1 MNKVDKF
8 IENYY
13 IKSRHHAKLID
24 FIYPELNKIK
34 NSNILEFGVS
44 EKAMSTE
51 LFLEFSKTIDCKL
64 FSLDN
69 VDY

>member
-24 FIYPELNKIK
+24 FIYPELSKIK
-34 NSNILEFGVS
+34 NVH
-44 EKAMSTE
+44 
-51 LFLEFSKTIDCKL
+51 
-64 FSLDN
+64 
-69 VDY
+69 